1 MRANMKI
8 AQRIKKIFDPVELT
22 SGSIY
27 KSLIA
32 FLIPIV
38 LSMLFQQLYTLTD
51 ALIVGQTLSEEEVA
65 GVNSSTPLVFIVLQF
80 GMGCTA
86 GFSVVISEKI
96 GMKDIDAVKKSFFV
110 QIVLSIVISALLT
123 LIGILMIPTMLS
135 WLGISPSLTD
145 LAMQKE
151 YDAAYTYL
159 LFIYAG
165 ILFQLLYNLIVSVLR
180 ALGDSF
186 TPFLFLVGSTILNV
200 GLDLLF
206 ILSFGWG
213 VAGSAIATVLSQG
226 VAAIGAIIYGYKK
239 YQCLQIKKSD
249 LKAPFSL
256 YGKHL
261 YNGLPMGFQFSV
273 LEIGII
279 VMQAAVIA
287 FDFAPDGSMVAGLP
301 AQMGYGTACKIFGL
315 LMTFLNGLGTAV
327 LSFVSQNLG
336 AGKYKRV
343 KQGINAS
350 LLIGIVL
357 WAFILIVG
365 LLLTINGSYEY
376 LFLSEEKV
384 TSESIRYGNTYLFV
398 SVPLMIIL
406 MVLFIER
413 NALQGL
419 QKPLWP
425 FLSGVG
431 ELLAR
436 TLVCLFIPALINGG
450 PINSSA
456 SSLSYIAVCAADP
469 AAWVLNVLISLPP
482 LIICI
487 RKMNKLVDADKQKE
501 QPEN

>member
-1 MRANMKI
+1 MNI
-8 AQRIKKIFDPVELT
+8 AQRIKKLFDPVELT

-65 GVNSSTPLVFIVLQF
+65 GVNSSSPLVFIVLQF

-110 QIVLSIVISALLT
+110 QIVLSIAISALLT
-123 LIGILMIPTMLS
+123 LIGIFLIPTMLS
-135 WLGISPSLTD
+135 WLGINPSTSD

-165 ILFQLLYNLIVSVLR
+165 IIFQLFYNLIVSVLR

-206 ILSFGWG
+206 IMAFNWG
-213 VAGSAIATVLSQG
+213 VAGSAIATVISQG
-226 VAAIGAIIYGYKK
+226 VAALGALIYGYKK
-239 YQCLQIKKSD
+239 YSCLQIRKED
-249 LKAPFSL
+249 FKAPLKL

-287 FDFAPDGSMVAGLP
+287 FDFTPSGLMVSGLP

-327 LSFVSQNLG
+327 LSFVSQNIG

-343 KQGINAS
+343 RQGIKAS
-350 LLIGIVL
+350 LIIGVVL
-357 WAFILIVG
+357 WLFILAIG

-376 LFLSEEKV
+376 LFLSKEKV
-384 TSESIRYGNTYLFV
+384 TSESIRYGNTYLYV
-398 SVPLMIIL
+398 SVPMMIIL
-406 MVLFIER
+406 MVLFVER

-431 ELLAR
+431 ELVAR
-436 TLVCLFIPALINGG
+436 TLVCLYLPALVNGG
-450 PINSSA
+450 PINSEA
-456 SSLSYIAVCAADP
+456 STFAFIAVSSADP
-469 AAWVLNVLISLPP
+469 AAWILNVLVSLPP
-482 LIICI
+482 LVICM
-487 RKMNKLVDADKQKE
+487 RKISGLEDTENKEIPARSL
-501 QPEN
+501 

>member
-1 MRANMKI
+1 MNI
-8 AQRIKKIFDPVELT
+8 AQKIKKLFDPVELT

-65 GVNSSTPLVFIVLQF
+65 GVNSSSPLVFIVLQF

-96 GMKDIDAVKKSFFV
+96 GMKDISGVKKSFFV
-110 QIVLSIVISALLT
+110 QIVLSVAISAILT

-135 WLGISPSLTD
+135 WLGITPSIVD
-145 LAMQKE
+145 LSMQKE
-151 YDAAYTYL
+151 YEAAYTYL
-159 LFIYAG
+159 LFIYIG

-206 ILSFGWG
+206 ILAFHWG
-213 VAGSAIATVLSQG
+213 VAGSAVATVISQG
-226 VAAIGAIIYGYKK
+226 IAAIGAIIYGCKK
-239 YQCLQIKKSD
+239 YDCLKIKKED
-249 LKAPFSL
+249 FKAPLSL
-256 YGKHL
+256 YWKHL

-287 FDFAPDGSMVAGLP
+287 FDFTPAGTMVAGLP

-327 LSFVSQNLG
+327 LSYVSQNYG

-343 KQGINAS
+343 REGIKAS
-350 LLIGIVL
+350 MMIGIVL
-357 WAFILIVG
+357 WVFITIVG

-376 LFLSEEKV
+376 LFLSENKV

-406 MVLFIER
+406 MVLFVER

-431 ELLAR
+431 ELVAR
-436 TLVCLFIPALINGG
+436 TLVCLYLPALVNGG

-456 SSLSYIAVCAADP
+456 SNWAFVAVSAADP
-469 AAWVLNVLISLPP
+469 AAWVLNVLVSLPC
-482 LIICI
+482 LIISI
-487 RKMNKLVDADKQKE
+487 KQISKLDDAPSKAISKE
-501 QPEN
+501 GQ